1 MTYEI
6 WDYTKFIDID
16 QNKDYNYIITRKNF
30 QTELSDGH
38 LQLQNALY
46 CTVIKLT
53 PLTSVKEEGASN
65 VIT

>member
-6 WDYTKFIDID
+6 WDYIKFIDID

-38 LQLQNALY
+38 LHVGLQNALY
-46 CTVIKLT
+46 CTVIKL
-53 PLTSVKEEGASN
+53 
-65 VIT
+65 

>member
-16 QNKDYNYIITRKNF
+16 QNKGYNYIITRTNF

-38 LQLQNALY
+38 LSSYRMLY
-46 CTVIKLT
+46 TVL
-53 PLTSVKEEGASN
+53 S
-65 VIT
+65 